1 LEYVLEYSLMEIRLS
16 RIFDRL
22 EKDAIIERK
31 KTGLEKIVTL
41 TPPTRLALRG
51 GFAKK

>member
-1 LEYVLEYSLMEIRLS
+1 MEIRLS

-31 KTGLEKIVTL
+31 KIGLERIAAL
-41 TPPTRLALRG
+41 TPPH
-51 GFAKK
+51 